1 MQTVAIAFLAA
12 VAATNAILIVLAVRA
27 FLATMRGGVD
37 SICDPE

>member
-1 MQTVAIAFLAA
+1 MQTIAIAFLTVV
-12 VAATNAILIVLAVRA
+12 VAANAILIVLAVRA